1 MHILNRHFVT
11 RRQRCIALGGLVL
24 AAMTGQSHQSQLYR
38 LEEKKRDK
46 ARGRTD
52 SQSSKSKKD
61 AGIEMVIGKIDSA
74 RMNETLKA
82 LMAFPTRWSKSPTL
96 AQARDFI
103 KQQFIGFG
111 YDANRVQFVEYKLDD
126 GGTVGRSVIC
136 APEQLDQSFVL
147 IGAHYDSISE
157 TPGVSAPGA
166 DDDGSGICRGA
177 GDGAHLCR
185 RRLKRGVMFAAF
197 GGEEQGLFGSQAVA
211 DQAARDRWASQG
223 YVEFAG

>member
-1 MHILNRHFVT
+1 MHIRNRHFVT
-11 RRQRCIALGGLVL
+11 RRQGCIALGGLVL
-24 AAMTGQSHQSQLYR
+24 AAMTGQSRAHQSQLYP

-52 SQSSKSKKD
+52 SQSSKSKKKD
-61 AGIEMVIGKIDSA
+61 AGIETVIGKIDSA

-82 LMAFPTRWSKSPTL
+82 LTAFPTRWSKSPTL

-166 DDDGSGICRGA
+166 DDDGSGI
-177 GDGAHLCR
+177 
-185 RRLKRGVMFAAF
+185 
-197 GGEEQGLFGSQAVA
+197 AVVLEM
-211 DQAARDRWASQG
+211 ARI
-223 YVEFAG
+223 FAGVA